1 MQFLQSTVKGTPG
14 CSSHSGTALHETY
27 VASQEVSG
35 RYCDRS
41 YHVCSC
47 CRVSS
52 EVLLVAV
59 ATVVLRYM
67 RPM

>member
-1 MQFLQSTVKGTPG
+1 MQLLQSTVKGTPG

-47 CRVSS
+47 CRVPSK
-52 EVLLVAV
+52 VLLVAV

>member
-1 MQFLQSTVKGTPG
+1 MQLLQSILRGTPG
-14 CSSHSGTALHETY
+14 CSSHSGTTLHETY

-41 YHVCSC
+41 YHLYSS

-59 ATVVLRYM
+59 ATVVLHYM